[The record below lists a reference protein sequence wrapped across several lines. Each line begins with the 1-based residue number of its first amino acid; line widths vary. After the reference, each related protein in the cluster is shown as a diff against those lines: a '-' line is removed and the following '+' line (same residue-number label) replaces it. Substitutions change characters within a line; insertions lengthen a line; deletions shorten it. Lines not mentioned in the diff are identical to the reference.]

1 MDIVVIKADGDWMID
16 FLSTAMLNSGVY
28 DLDELDEMT
37 DELDLKQFNSELEII
52 AKYLKQIDKDM
63 IEDAMDNWDDIMD
76 FAF

>member
-1 MDIVVIKADGDWMID
+1 
-16 FLSTAMLNSGVY
+16 
-28 DLDELDEMT
+28 MT